1 MMPCTTGSIST
12 HADRNTAV
20 ARVGIEGDNVSDQ
33 EMQSQLSHSSKSEPL
48 TQVRCDEC
56 LKKCPSRLP

>member
-20 ARVGIEGDNVSDQ
+20 ARIGIEGVNESDQ
-33 EMQSQLSHSSKSEPL
+33 EMQSQLWHSGCEKL
-48 TQVRCDEC
+48 TQVRCKEC